1 MSKGASVDLRQMEVV
16 LSVAEEGGFSAAAR
30 RLHVVQSA
38 VSGTVRGL
46 EQELGVRLFHRTTHR
61 VALTP
66 AGEAFIPAARA
77 TLRAAEQA
85 RAVVDVVKGEL
96 RGEITVGVMQGLY
109 AGLAGALAEFRHRHP
124 GVAIRLRQAQAD
136 DIQQALRRGTLDVA
150 VVALDRQRQ
159 RGLATRLLSEEAMVL
174 VTAPP
179 DAAEHDAAEHDAAE
193 HDAAEHEAT
202 VTLAE
207 VARLPMVDF
216 PPGWAIRHSVDRAFR
231 PVVVDRIS
239 TFEVNDVLAA
249 TDLVRHGLGVCI
261 LPESLAA
268 RFPDLRVRR
277 FAEHA
282 PTWKVMIARPR
293 GEAPP
298 AVAALLRQI
307 R

>member
-1 MSKGASVDLRQMEVV
+1 MTVISIGDERGPSVDLRQMEVV

-66 AGEAFIPAARA
+66 AGEAFVPAARA
-77 TLRAAEQA
+77 ALRAAEQA

-109 AGLAGALAEFRHRHP
+109 AGLAGALAEFRQRHP
-124 GVAIRLRQAQAD
+124 GVVIRLRQAQAD

-150 VVALDRQRQ
+150 VVAMDRQRQ
-159 RGLATRLLSEEAMVL
+159 RGLTTRLLSEEAMVL
-174 VTAPP
+174 VTAPSG
-179 DAAEHDAAEHDAAE
+179 AAEQEPAA
-193 HDAAEHEAT
+193 
-202 VTLAE
+202 TLAE

-216 PPGWAIRHSVDRAFR
+216 PPGWAIRHSVDRALR

-268 RFPDLRVRR
+268 RFPDLGVRR

>member
-1 MSKGASVDLRQMEVV
+1 
-16 LSVAEEGGFSAAAR
+16 
-30 RLHVVQSA
+30 
-38 VSGTVRGL
+38 
-46 EQELGVRLFHRTTHR
+46 
-61 VALTP
+61 
-66 AGEAFIPAARA
+66 
-77 TLRAAEQA
+77 
-85 RAVVDVVKGEL
+85 
-96 RGEITVGVMQGLY
+96 
-109 AGLAGALAEFRHRHP
+109 
-124 GVAIRLRQAQAD
+124 
-136 DIQQALRRGTLDVA
+136 
-150 VVALDRQRQ
+150 
-159 RGLATRLLSEEAMVL
+159 MVL

-179 DAAEHDAAEHDAAE
+179 DAAEHEGAEHDAG
-193 HDAAEHEAT
+193 

>member
-1 MSKGASVDLRQMEVV
+1 
-16 LSVAEEGGFSAAAR
+16 
-30 RLHVVQSA
+30 
-38 VSGTVRGL
+38 
-46 EQELGVRLFHRTTHR
+46 VRLFHRTTHR
-61 VALTP
+61 VALTA
-66 AGEAFIPAARA
+66 AGEAFVPAARA
-77 TLRAAEQA
+77 AIRAAEQA

-109 AGLAGALAEFRHRHP
+109 AGLAGALAEFRQRHP
-124 GVAIRLRQAQAD
+124 GVVIRLRQAQAD
-136 DIQQALRRGTLDVA
+136 DILQALRRGTLDVA
-150 VVALDRQRQ
+150 IVAMDRQRQ
-159 RGLATRLLSEEAMVL
+159 RGLMTRLLSEEAMVL
-174 VTAPP
+174 VTAPSG
-179 DAAEHDAAEHDAAE
+179 AAEP
-193 HDAAEHEAT
+193 

-231 PVVVDRIS
+231 PVVVHRIS

-282 PTWKVMIARPR
+282 PTWKVMVARPR

-307 R
+307 RKQPAVGSADPLLRPD

>member
-179 DAAEHDAAEHDAAE
+179 DAAEHEGAEHDAG
-193 HDAAEHEAT
+193 